1 MCNPE
6 TTSAIVEA
14 EGRWSMTFLPIVT
27 RELRVASRKRATY
40 WVRTGAGLL
49 VVGLGTW
56 LFLVM
61 QDQNS
66 PRDLALGLFYVLAG
80 SAVLYALLSGLR
92 TTADCLSEEKRE
104 DTLGLL
110 FLTDLKGYDVVLGKL
125 MASSVNAL
133 YAVLAVLPMLAV
145 PILMGGVTAG
155 EYARMAL
162 LALNAL
168 FFSLA
173 AGMWVSA
180 LSRSAY
186 HALLGT
192 AVVIV
197 GFTALLPALGL
208 LLEVLGRTRIVPP
221 ALLVPSAGFAY
232 WAALDPVYR
241 TTHEPFLISMGVI
254 HFFGWLFLAL
264 ASVMVPRSWQQ
275 RPGSVQ
281 RQRWSERLR
290 AWSYGAAFERN
301 AFRRRLLNKNAF
313 FWLASRARIKP
324 ALVWGFLGL
333 VACGWVCGLARSGRD
348 WLESGIYLTTGLFL
362 NVAIRCWFAAE
373 VTRQIADDRKSGT
386 LELLLSTPLR
396 VEEILH
402 GQKLALARQFL
413 GPVLVILGVECLFMA
428 GTLSDAGEERKNVL
442 STYMLGMLMFI
453 LDLSA
458 IYWVGMWQGV
468 SAKNHSRA
476 LSTTL
481 ARILILPWVV
491 IALVLLG
498 ITLISVGGV
507 NPPDPGFGFFVALW
521 FVTGA
526 LIDIGF
532 AAVARHQLL
541 TRFRWAAQER
551 YGARPGFWKWLL
563 GRQ

>member
-1 MCNPE
+1 
-6 TTSAIVEA
+6 
-14 EGRWSMTFLPIVT
+14 MTFLPIVT

-49 VVGLGTW
+49 VVGLGMW

-104 DTLGLL
+104 ETLGLL

-125 MASSVNAL
+125 VASSVNAL
-133 YAVLAVLPMLAV
+133 YAVLAVLPMLAI

-192 AVVIV
+192 GVVIV

-221 ALLVPSAGFAY
+221 ALLAPSAGFAY
-232 WAALDPVYR
+232 WAALDQVYR

-264 ASVMVPRSWQQ
+264 ASVIVPRSWQQ
-275 RPGSVQ
+275 RPGSAQ

-290 AWSYGAAFERN
+290 AWSYGAALERI
-301 AFRRRLLNKNAF
+301 AFQRRLLNKNAF
-313 FWLASRARIKP
+313 FWLASRTRIKP

-348 WLESGIYLTTGLFL
+348 WLESGIYLATGLFL
-362 NVAIRCWFAAE
+362 NVTIRCWFAAE
-373 VTRQIADDRKSGT
+373 ATRQIADDRKSGT

-396 VEEILH
+396 VEEILQ

-532 AAVARHQLL
+532 ATVARHQLL

-551 YGARPGFWKWLL
+551 YGARPGLWKWLL
-563 GRQ
+563 GR